1 MYSSLAPKPSHC
13 PVFSRLD
20 SDQKLDGGKAWTM
33 IKNWTVGRLG
43 QWSKTRQWEGLA
55 WTVIKNSTVE
65 RLGLDSDQK
74 LDSGKAWL
82 GQWSKTGQWKGLDS
96 DQKLD
101 GGKAGNEAMYTVLAC
116 SMSGSCL
123 SYDNQPHWWLH
134 KAKCTVLA
142 CSTPWEVTQ
151 ESHCEHCLACEIT
164 RWLNPRIFNLFT
176 CLWRVSD
183 DRQGLHRSSLG
194 ERFSN

>member
-1 MYSSLAPKPSHC
+1 M
-13 PVFSRLD
+13 
-20 SDQKLDGGKAWTM
+20 
-33 IKNWTVGRLG
+33 VG
-43 QWSKTRQWEGLA
+43 
-55 WTVIKNSTVE
+55 

-74 LDSGKAWL
+74 LDSGKAWLGQWSKTGRWKGLAWTVIKNWTVERL

>member
-1 MYSSLAPKPSHC
+1 
-13 PVFSRLD
+13 
-20 SDQKLDGGKAWTM
+20 
-33 IKNWTVGRLG
+33 
-43 QWSKTRQWEGLA
+43 LA

-74 LDSGKAWL
+74 LDSGKAWLGQWSKTGWWEGLAWTVIKNWMVGRLGLDSDQKLDSGKAWLGQWSKTRQWKGLAWTVIKNWTVERL

-151 ESHCEHCLACEIT
+151 ESHCEQCPAC
-164 RWLNPRIFNLFT
+164 
-176 CLWRVSD
+176 
-183 DRQGLHRSSLG
+183 
-194 ERFSN
+194 